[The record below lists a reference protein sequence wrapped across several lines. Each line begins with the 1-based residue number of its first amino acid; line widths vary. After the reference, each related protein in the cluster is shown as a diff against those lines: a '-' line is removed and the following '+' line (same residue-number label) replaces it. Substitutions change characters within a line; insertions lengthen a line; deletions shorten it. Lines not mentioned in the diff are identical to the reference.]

1 MGLSL
6 WVGQLDHW
14 EVAWGADLWFH
25 ALMRGGAPYRASA
38 ALALGLIVAASAVVH
53 WLASLAHV
61 VPYYFADEYIY
72 FALAQGIAENGSP
85 VVRGSTAAFPAVLE
99 PLQASLFHVF
109 FGVDDAYRLTQA
121 LHAIEMSLA
130 AVPMYLLARRL
141 RLGVSPSLACAALAV
156 ASPAL
161 FWSSFILADPIS
173 YPLALTALYAAVR
186 VLEEPRLKTQL
197 VFFGSA
203 GLATAARTQYI
214 VLFLVLPIAALVVER
229 GNVRRVARDHWL
241 TVGSL
246 TFAVVATVAVG
257 FAGVL
262 GPYTAWFGVAT
273 DPAVVARSLALDTQ
287 VLALA
292 AGAVVVPG
300 AIVGLDLLLSHPR
313 TRAER
318 GFAAFS
324 LLTGAALVG
333 LATLGAN
340 TRVQER
346 YLVALV
352 PLAGLLC
359 AVWVDRGM
367 PRRSIAVG
375 LAVVLA
381 ASYAAYDLTQWASTH
396 SPTLRAL
403 DQLEQGV
410 GDPILVRV
418 GLSGL
423 ALLAILLIGFRRG
436 GALLAVAIAVSAGL
450 SVGAYLS
457 DRTNAREVREARLPA
472 AKDWLDRAGIGPTA
486 VLHPPGAER
495 APALQQLFWNR
506 SLDQVV
512 ELEGA
517 DPLDFFATTRARIS
531 RDGRLLVAGRP
542 VRSPLLVPWQGAALT
557 LEGARVLRRL
567 RDFELVR
574 PTGSLRVATLI
585 SGRSRDGWAG
595 PRATV
600 RAWPSTFGAGP
611 RRLAF
616 VVSLPET
623 LQHAVRLRLAGAGA
637 ARQLTIQPGAEVP
650 VSIALSGSKPLRL
663 VLEGKPTFE
672 IGSRR
677 VAFMVTRPRVLVQR
691 P

>member
-1 MGLSL
+1 
-6 WVGQLDHW
+6 
-14 EVAWGADLWFH
+14 
-25 ALMRGGAPYRASA
+25 MRGGAPYRASA
-38 ALALGLIVAASAVVH
+38 ALALGLIVAASAVLH

-72 FALAQGIAENGSP
+72 SALARGIAEHGTP

-99 PLQASLFHVF
+99 PLQTSILYVF
-109 FGVDDAYRLTQA
+109 FGIDDAYRLTQA
-121 LHAIEMSLA
+121 LHALEMSLA
-130 AVPMYLLARRL
+130 AVPVYLLARRL
-141 RLGVSPSLACAALAV
+141 RLGVSPALACAVLAV

-161 FWSSFILADPIS
+161 FWSSFILADPVS
-173 YPLALTALYAAVR
+173 YPLALTALFAAVR
-186 VLEEPRLKTQL
+186 VLEEPRLQTQL
-197 VFFGSA
+197 VFFGTA

-214 VLFLVLPIAALVVER
+214 VLFLLLPIAALVVEA
-229 GNVRRVARDHWL
+229 GDFRRVARGHWL

-246 TFAVVATVAVG
+246 AVAVAGTLAVG

-273 DPAVVARSLALDTQ
+273 DPAVVARSLALDSL
-287 VLALA
+287 VLVLA

-324 LLTGAALVG
+324 LLFGAALVG
-333 LATLGAN
+333 LATLGAS

-346 YLVALV
+346 YLIALV

-381 ASYAAYDLTQWASTH
+381 ASYAAYDLTAWATTH

-403 DQLEQGV
+403 DRLEQGL
-410 GDPILVRV
+410 GDPIAVRAV
-418 GLSGL
+418 LAGL
-423 ALLAILLIGFRRG
+423 ALLAIPLIVLRRG
-436 GALLAVAIAVSAGL
+436 GALLVVAIAVSAAL
-450 SVGAYLS
+450 SSGAYLS
-457 DRTNAREVREARLPA
+457 DRTNAREVRAARLPA
-472 AKDWLDRAGIGPTA
+472 AKDWLDRAGVGATA

-506 SLDQVV
+506 SLDQVL

-517 DPLDFFATTRARIS
+517 DPLDFFATIRARIS
-531 RDGRLLVAGRP
+531 RDGRLLAADRP
-542 VRSPLLVPWQGAALT
+542 VRSPLLVPRGGATLT

-567 RDFELVR
+567 RDFELVG

-585 SGRSRDGWAG
+585 SGRSRDGWVG
-595 PRATV
+595 SRATIH
-600 RAWPSTFGAGP
+600 AWPGGVGSRT

-616 VVSLPET
+616 VVSLPEA
-623 LQHAVRLRLAGAGA
+623 LQHHVRLRMTGDGVT
-637 ARQLTIQPGAEVP
+637 RQLTIRPGDEIP
-650 VSIALSGSKPLRL
+650 ISFTLGRSGPLRL
-663 VLEGKPTFE
+663 VLEGTPTFE
-672 IGSRR
+672 LGTRTVSL
-677 VAFMVTRPRVLVQR
+677 MVSRPRLRAQR